1 MPRKYD
7 SHGVGPPGRNAVTVA
22 VTLRVNG
29 QPYPLDV
36 RTDETLL
43 DVLRYRLGLLGTKE
57 NCLKG
62 ECGVCTVL
70 LDGANVYSC
79 LVLAVMADDHAITTV
94 EGLQDPDLTQAF
106 LRHGAIQCGYC
117 TPGMLISA
125 HALLEAQPSPTESDI
140 RAGLAG
146 NLCRCTGYARIVDA
160 VQDAADHRRH
170 PRGVA

>member
-1 MPRKYD
+1 M
-7 SHGVGPPGRNAVTVA
+7 TVA
-22 VTLRVNG
+22 VVLRVNG
-29 QPYPLDV
+29 QSYPLDV

-43 DVLRYRLGLLGTKE
+43 EVLRYRLGLLGTKE

-79 LVLAVMADDHAITTV
+79 LVLAVMAERQAITTV
-94 EGLQDPDLTQAF
+94 EGLDASDLTQAF
-106 LRHGAIQCGYC
+106 LRHGAVQCGYC

-125 HALLEAQPSPTESDI
+125 QALLQTTSTLTEAEV

-146 NLCRCTGYARIVDA
+146 NLCRCTGYAKIVDA
-160 VQDAADHRRH
+160 VQAVAQARREARTAEM
-170 PRGVA
+170 PA